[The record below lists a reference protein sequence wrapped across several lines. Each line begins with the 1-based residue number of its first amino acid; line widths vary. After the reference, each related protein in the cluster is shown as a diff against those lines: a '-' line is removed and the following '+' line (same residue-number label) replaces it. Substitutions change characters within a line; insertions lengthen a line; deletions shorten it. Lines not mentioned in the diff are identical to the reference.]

1 MENNIKIIII
11 GMPDIDKRE
20 YAQEIINLLPDLS
33 LSNTF
38 STNMEEYENKVC
50 GEYIDSKTLSIAY
63 KNNALLYVNTNNSI
77 SRGLTLDEYY
87 STNISVIDI
96 YDFNLISDC
105 LLSNENLLVCWIDE
119 SKKQNMIENYLEEIE
134 VLENRIYKL
143 NYLYF
148 LNIST
153 KEFAEVIKRYI
164 LETNEE
170 IKKEIREEYS

>member
-11 GMPDIDKRE
+11 GMPDIDKRK

-87 STNISVIDI
+87 STNI
-96 YDFNLISDC
+96 
-105 LLSNENLLVCWIDE
+105 
-119 SKKQNMIENYLEEIE
+119 
-134 VLENRIYKL
+134 
-143 NYLYF
+143 
-148 LNIST
+148 
-153 KEFAEVIKRYI
+153 
-164 LETNEE
+164 
-170 IKKEIREEYS
+170 